1 MHLIFMGSVV
11 LLIWKSQRNDGG
23 TMNHFLFKA
32 GLILLGSVWAAS
44 AQAAVDSYRFIHVT
58 IATPW
63 YIFIFLLMGV
73 FAPFV
78 LMAVIA
84 WRNAARK
91 SEQDAED
98 TNHEPVK

>member
-1 MHLIFMGSVV
+1 
-11 LLIWKSQRNDGG
+11 
-23 TMNHFLFKA
+23 MNHL
-32 GLILLGSVWAAS
+32 WARIVLMMFGVVVVSS
-44 AQAAVDSYRFIHVT
+44 AQASVDSYRFAHVT

-78 LMAVIA
+78 LMVILA

-91 SEQDAED
+91 NTTEITDASH
-98 TNHEPVK
+98 NPSIK

>member
-1 MHLIFMGSVV
+1 
-11 LLIWKSQRNDGG
+11 
-23 TMNHFLFKA
+23 MNH
-32 GLILLGSVWAAS
+32 ILLKASPILVGSFWAAS
-44 AQAAVDSYRFIHVT
+44 AQAEVDSYRFAHVT

-78 LMAVIA
+78 LMVVIA

-91 SEQDAED
+91 AEQDIED
-98 TNHEPVK
+98 ANNETKK

>member
-1 MHLIFMGSVV
+1 
-11 LLIWKSQRNDGG
+11 
-23 TMNHFLFKA
+23 MNHFWVRAF
-32 GLILLGSVWAAS
+32 LILFGSIGTIS
-44 AQAAVDSYRFIHVT
+44 AQAQVDSYRFVHVT

-78 LMAVIA
+78 LMAVLA

-91 SEQDAED
+91 SGTEEAD
-98 TNHEPVK
+98 TSHKPTVK